1 MIDKIFIDTNI
12 LVYLFDKTE
21 RQKQTKA
28 KKIISER
35 LSSSKFFLSVQ
46 VINEFINIT
55 SKKISFPIPLNK
67 QKEIIDLLNDI
78 FIIASLSLETTLS
91 AIEIKNK
98 YKYSFWDSLII
109 SSAIENKCNILFSE
123 DMQHGS
129 IVESTLTI
137 VNPFEK

>member
-21 RQKQTKA
+21 RSKQNQA
-28 KKIISER
+28 KKIIFER
-35 LSSSKFFLSVQ
+35 LSSSKFFLNVQ

-55 SKKISFPIPLNK
+55 SKKISFPIQFNR

-78 FIIASLSLETTLS
+78 FIIASLSLETTLL

-98 YKYSFWDSLII
+98 YKFSFWDSLII
-109 SSAIENKCNILFSE
+109 SSAIENKCNILYSE
-123 DMQHGS
+123 DMQHGF
-129 IVESTLTI
+129 IIESTLTI

>member
-21 RQKQTKA
+21 RQKQTQA

-55 SKKISFPIPLNK
+55 TKKISFPIPLNK

>member
-12 LVYLFDKTE
+12 LVYLFDKSE
-21 RQKQTKA
+21 RPKQTQA

-46 VINEFINIT
+46 VINEFINII

-67 QKEIIDLLNDI
+67 QKKIINLLNDI

-109 SSAIENKCNILFSE
+109 SSVIENKCNILFSE

>member
-21 RQKQTKA
+21 RPKQTQA

-46 VINEFINIT
+46 VINEFINI
-55 SKKISFPIPLNK
+55 
-67 QKEIIDLLNDI
+67 
-78 FIIASLSLETTLS
+78 
-91 AIEIKNK
+91 
-98 YKYSFWDSLII
+98 
-109 SSAIENKCNILFSE
+109 LFSA
-123 DMQHGS
+123 DMQHGF

-137 VNPFEK
+137 VNPFEE

>member
-21 RQKQTKA
+21 RLKQTKA

-78 FIIASLSLETTLS
+78 FIIVSLSLETTLS

>member
-1 MIDKIFIDTNI
+1 M
-12 LVYLFDKTE
+12 
-21 RQKQTKA
+21 
-28 KKIISER
+28 
-35 LSSSKFFLSVQ
+35 
-46 VINEFINIT
+46 INEFINIT